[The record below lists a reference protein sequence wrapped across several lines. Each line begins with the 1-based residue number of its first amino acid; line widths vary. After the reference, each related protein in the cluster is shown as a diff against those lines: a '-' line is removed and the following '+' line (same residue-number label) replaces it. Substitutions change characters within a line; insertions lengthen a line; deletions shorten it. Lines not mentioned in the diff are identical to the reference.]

1 MKEMAP
7 KCGCLV
13 DFFAISLLTMCA
25 YTHAHPCSLFKT
37 ERKTTCRSITL
48 HRKDANRLFKS
59 IKCVFLCPI
68 LFYGRLNRFV
78 QLCGFIT
85 FLWLIMWLIVVGWG
99 IP

>member
-37 ERKTTCRSITL
+37 ERKTTCRLITL
-48 HRKDANRLFKS
+48 HRKDVNRLFKS
-59 IKCVFLCPI
+59 IKCSTVSF
-68 LFYGRLNRFV
+68 FV
-78 QLCGFIT
+78 SNSV
-85 FLWLIMWLIVVGWG
+85 LWPFKSFCSALSLL
-99 IP
+99 